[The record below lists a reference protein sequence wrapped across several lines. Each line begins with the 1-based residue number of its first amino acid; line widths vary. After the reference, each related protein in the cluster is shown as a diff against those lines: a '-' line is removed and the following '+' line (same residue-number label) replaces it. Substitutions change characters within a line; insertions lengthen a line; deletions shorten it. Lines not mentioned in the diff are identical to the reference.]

1 MRQVQ
6 IYAKLATDYEQ
17 VAPVLKD
24 QALRKMYLKFAQQW
38 REAAQQAD
46 IPAAG
51 ASRYQTAA

>member
-6 IYAKLATDYEQ
+6 IYAKLAADYEQ

-46 IPAAG
+46 IAAAG
-51 ASRYQTAA
+51 ASA

>member
-24 QALRKMYLKFAQQW
+24 QALRKTYLKFAQQW

-46 IPAAG
+46 IAAAG
-51 ASRYQTAA
+51 ASPYQTAA